1 MRIKDLEREQMFA
14 ESIAERDG
22 MILEMNGII
31 GEKEKEIEALKQEN
45 EKLKHINEELSS
57 KIPAPKKEKKEA

>member
-14 ESIAERDG
+14 EIIAERDG